1 MTEAI
6 FGLLGVLI
14 GSSISWI
21 QSYWTDK
28 KENDKSA
35 RYLAIRLVCILDKY
49 MEDCASVVKDD
60 GLFEG
65 QRSSE
70 GCLEPQIISPSAP
83 KYPDDIDWKS
93 IDHDLMFELLSFPS
107 EIEDGNRMIS
117 SSSNIA
123 FPPDYQD
130 WFDERKFYYCQFGL
144 IAHKLSN
151 DLSQKYGIKKKK
163 YDDWDPVNDF
173 TTELKIVAKKLNH
186 RIEDHK
192 AFVKRIFG

>member
-14 GSSISWI
+14 GSSLSWM
-21 QSYWTDK
+21 QSYWTSK
-28 KENDKSA
+28 KETNKSA

-49 MEDCASVVKDD
+49 MEDCASVIKDD

-70 GCLEPQIISPSAP
+70 GCLEPQVISPPVP
-83 KYPDDIDWKS
+83 KYPEDIDWKS
-93 IDHDLMFELLSFPS
+93 IDHNLMFEILSFPS

-117 SSSNIA
+117 ASNNIA

-144 IAHKLSN
+144 IANKLSN
-151 DLSQKYGIKKKK
+151 GLSQKYGIKKKT
-163 YDDWDPVNDF
+163 YNDWDPVSDF
-173 TTELKIVAKKLNH
+173 TVELKAVAKKRNH

-192 AFVKRIFG
+192 TFVKRILG